1 MTDLSTHLTGP
12 GHEDIAMR
20 PFSASLPMALLQA
33 REATMRRFRPLLAEY
48 DLTEQQWR
56 ILRALAAA
64 TMPLATGEVA
74 EQTFLLGPS
83 VSRMVVSLEERG
95 LIDRAPA
102 PEDNRRSDLKLAA
115 AGHRLVQTVAP
126 FSEATYNNIETVF
139 GAERLMSLMSE
150 LHDFF
155 SVLEP
160 SQNTIAP

>member
-1 MTDLSTHLTGP
+1 MTNLSTQFADPRT
-12 GHEDIAMR
+12 EDIAMR

-64 TMPLATGEVA
+64 TEPLATGEVA

-83 VSRMVVSLEERG
+83 VSRMVVGLEERG
-95 LIDRAPA
+95 LIDRTPA
-102 PEDNRRSDLKLAA
+102 PEDNRRSNLRLAA

-126 FSEATYNNIETVF
+126 FSEATYNDIETAF
-139 GAERLMSLMSE
+139 GAERLTSLMSE

-160 SQNTIAP
+160 PQNLVPQ